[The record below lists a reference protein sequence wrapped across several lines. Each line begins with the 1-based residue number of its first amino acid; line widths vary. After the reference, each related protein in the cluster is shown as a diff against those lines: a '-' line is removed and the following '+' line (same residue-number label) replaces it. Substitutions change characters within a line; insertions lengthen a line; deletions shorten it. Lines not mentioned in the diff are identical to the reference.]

1 MWRKTM
7 TDDAVAESL
16 RHALADTYALYG
28 KTHGYHWNVVDARF
42 SQLHALFEEQY
53 TELWGALDEM
63 AERIRARGT
72 YAPQGF
78 GTLANLSSING
89 GDPTLTGQAM
99 IEDLIE
105 GHRTVIAAL
114 RTALSTAEDGDDPV
128 TVDVLTGRLAAHE
141 KHAWTLRATAG
152 KP

>member
-1 MWRKTM
+1 M
-7 TDDAVAESL
+7 TDDAVVEGL

-28 KTHGYHWNVVDARF
+28 KTHGYHWNVVDGRF

-63 AERIRARGT
+63 AERIRVRGT

-78 GTLANLSSING
+78 GALANLSSING
-89 GDPTLTGQAM
+89 GDPTLSGQAM
-99 IEDLIE
+99 IEDLLE
-105 GHRTVIAAL
+105 GHRTVIAVL
-114 RTALSTAEDGDDPV
+114 RRALSTAEDGDDPV

-141 KHAWTLRATAG
+141 KHAWTLRATVG
-152 KP
+152 KL